1 MKHFF
6 IAILAFLMCMTA
18 HAYNDHRG
26 HNLDSLERVVASW
39 TPDAMEK
46 ASQQQ
51 LTDLNKAYRELMLG
65 YNVINGEKSLFYARK
80 ALSIS
85 HPRGWNSADC
95 DVYRYIGLY
104 FYGKEQY
111 DSALV
116 YYKLSLDAARRMAAG
131 AVSPDCPDGYS
142 EYEIDDCHSA
152 LYGTI
157 GNLYNMMGQLP
168 EAMEWYDKAG
178 QLFDKHGWNES
189 NSVLHY
195 NIGETWMD
203 EAEYNKAAAAYDKA
217 LGYALASG
225 DSLMII
231 GAYKGLG
238 RLYLA
243 QNKPWK
249 AMHYLRDAEE
259 YYSHHP
265 DYSPGFRTENLLVMN
280 QALTEQK
287 KQVTMMLAG
296 AGLLIVLAVGII
308 LLIGCLR
315 RARTQ
320 NKETSAIIDETLSEL
335 AQSKACGH
343 CKDVKVSDREK
354 DILDFLS
361 KGYTTT
367 QIAGALSLSQETIR
381 WYRKKLLVKF
391 DVSNAAELV
400 STAKENGVI

>member
-1 MKHFF
+1 
-6 IAILAFLMCMTA
+6 
-18 HAYNDHRG
+18 
-26 HNLDSLERVVASW
+26 
-39 TPDAMEK
+39 
-46 ASQQQ
+46 
-51 LTDLNKAYRELMLG
+51 
-65 YNVINGEKSLFYARK
+65 
-80 ALSIS
+80 
-85 HPRGWNSADC
+85 
-95 DVYRYIGLY
+95 
-104 FYGKEQY
+104 
-111 DSALV
+111 
-116 YYKLSLDAARRMAAG
+116 
-131 AVSPDCPDGYS
+131 
-142 EYEIDDCHSA
+142 
-152 LYGTI
+152 
-157 GNLYNMMGQLP
+157 
-168 EAMEWYDKAG
+168 
-178 QLFDKHGWNES
+178 
-189 NSVLHY
+189 
-195 NIGETWMD
+195 
-203 EAEYNKAAAAYDKA
+203 
-217 LGYALASG
+217 
-225 DSLMII
+225 
-231 GAYKGLG
+231 
-238 RLYLA
+238 
-243 QNKPWK
+243 
-249 AMHYLRDAEE
+249 
-259 YYSHHP
+259 
-265 DYSPGFRTENLLVMN
+265 MN